1 MGDYSPLCD
10 FLTQPTT
17 MKKLLPSNHNL
28 AKSLQLFLFAF
39 WGLLLLTGC
48 SKSDDNSSGGAEGD
62 WAGWGTGSYS
72 SLRKDVNMSDME
84 TLVEYAA
91 KVENLKLQTI
101 KLFSKNWEGEL
112 FCGDMTDADPDKVL
126 TLLTELLDNQQRYEQ
141 AFSQLEA
148 SGVLTSVTTRGP
160 LTKAV
165 DFVNYLSG
173 VAESDE
179 QLIKEALLLSFQDGN
194 KTTKIMGNKQYMDDL
209 FNSLDPEY
217 RKGCSTS
224 QEWFTKFNNGEF
236 TTIAPRIKNCWCTDA
251 QGDETK
257 RGPEHF
263 LNNITT
269 LVPDHPI
276 WGTAARVAKVA
287 AQKGMD
293 VTLSTLDKLTGGN
306 FSKAQDAIAVL
317 EEVDRMRQ
325 KLKDG
330 TLNAHDL
337 DKIETIIGKNL
348 LDQVLKEFIPSDT
361 KDLSDDVLR
370 KMKDELA
377 DYVYEKQIEKDEEN
391 AAKETEKSIIQIF
404 KDVLESGAAVS
415 CASDGSLTVGLPNK
429 DGDIA
434 LLTDAGKEQTI
445 TTVTNDGQR
454 STQKVTPKAGN
465 NEVKANPDPYDFE
478 VELDPSSLKFDSRIG
493 TEVVVVRTNYN
504 YFTAKSNNDWI
515 TIKVNGQNILVEV
528 TENTTNQIRKGSVT
542 VALSQDKKAF
552 TKTATIDVT
561 QEAEP
566 DDADLTLSY
575 IDPDKL
581 MIEKIQEVS
590 LLRGFNGMLFT
601 NFTTI
606 YPEDIQVKELSD
618 IAYQVTATYHNSMAY
633 HYDYPAAISSNTI
646 ASSKDYGV
654 HYQLTFTIEAI
665 PIIYYGDTYN
675 SKLKD
680 IKLTGYFKD
689 LAKNGWGDELYEYEV
704 NVPAAY
710 LLTYY
715 FNPSGK
721 AQYTPD
727 YGEEYPE
734 VTATTKH
741 VRKWYEDEGYMTD
754 DGWVSKWVLKTE
766 TQNTTD
772 GHPVF
777 NVSLKWD

>member
-1 MGDYSPLCD
+1 
-10 FLTQPTT
+10 
-17 MKKLLPSNHNL
+17 MKKI
-28 AKSLQLFLFAF
+28 SLTLFA
-39 WGLLLLTGC
+39 LLGIMLLTGC

-293 VTLSTLDKLTGGN
+293 VTLSTLDKLTGGD

-429 DGDIA
+429 DGNVT

-445 TTVTNDGQR
+445 TTVTKDGER

-478 VELDPSSLKFDSRIG
+478 VELDPSSVEFDARIG
-493 TEVVVVRTNYN
+493 TRVVVVRTNYN

-515 TIKVNGQNILVEV
+515 TIKINGQNVLIEV
-528 TENTTNQIRKGSVT
+528 KENATNQIRKGSVT
-542 VALSQDKKAF
+542 VSLSQDKKTF
-552 TKTATIDVT
+552 LKTATIDVI

-575 IDPDKL
+575 INPDKL
-581 MIEKIQEVS
+581 MIEKMIQVS
-590 LLRGFNGMLFT
+590 LIGYFHFDDY
-601 NFTTI
+601 TTI

-618 IAYQVTATYHNSMAY
+618 IALQVKGTYHNSMAY
-633 HYDYPAAISSNTI
+633 HYDRSTISDNTI
-646 ASSKDYGV
+646 DPAKDYGV
-654 HYQLTFTIEAI
+654 HYEISFTIEAI
-665 PIIYYGDTYN
+665 PLISYGDTYN

-680 IKLTGYFKD
+680 IKIKGYRKD
-689 LAKNGWGDELYEYEV
+689 LDEHGYGDYLYEYEV

-710 LLTYY
+710 LEQYN
-715 FNPSGK
+715 FNPNSF
-721 AQYTPD
+721 AD
-727 YGEEYPE
+727 YFSAYGDEYPT

-741 VRKWYEDEGYMTD
+741 VKKWYEDEGYMTD
-754 DGWVSKWVLKTE
+754 DGWVSKWVVKSE
-766 TQNTTD
+766 TYTNTQEE
-772 GHPVF
+772 PV
-777 NVSLKWD
+777 LDIHLRWD

>member
-1 MGDYSPLCD
+1 
-10 FLTQPTT
+10 
-17 MKKLLPSNHNL
+17 
-28 AKSLQLFLFAF
+28 
-39 WGLLLLTGC
+39 
-48 SKSDDNSSGGAEGD
+48 
-62 WAGWGTGSYS
+62 
-72 SLRKDVNMSDME
+72 
-84 TLVEYAA
+84 
-91 KVENLKLQTI
+91 
-101 KLFSKNWEGEL
+101 
-112 FCGDMTDADPDKVL
+112 MTDADPDKVL

-293 VTLSTLDKLTGGN
+293 VTLSTLDKLTG
-306 FSKAQDAIAVL
+306 
-317 EEVDRMRQ
+317 
-325 KLKDG
+325 
-330 TLNAHDL
+330 
-337 DKIETIIGKNL
+337 TIIGKNL

-581 MIEKIQEVS
+581 MIEKIQYRS
-590 LLRGFNGMLFT
+590 RNSAISPIRSQPPTTTPWLT
-601 NFTTI
+601 TTTI
-606 YPEDIQVKELSD
+606 LPPSV
-618 IAYQVTATYHNSMAY
+618 ATPSPPPRTMAST
-633 HYDYPAAISSNTI
+633 IS
-646 ASSKDYGV
+646 
-654 HYQLTFTIEAI
+654 
-665 PIIYYGDTYN
+665 
-675 SKLKD
+675 
-680 IKLTGYFKD
+680 
-689 LAKNGWGDELYEYEV
+689 
-704 NVPAAY
+704 
-710 LLTYY
+710 
-715 FNPSGK
+715 
-721 AQYTPD
+721 
-727 YGEEYPE
+727 
-734 VTATTKH
+734 
-741 VRKWYEDEGYMTD
+741 
-754 DGWVSKWVLKTE
+754 
-766 TQNTTD
+766 
-772 GHPVF
+772 
-777 NVSLKWD
+777 

>member
-1 MGDYSPLCD
+1 
-10 FLTQPTT
+10 
-17 MKKLLPSNHNL
+17 MKKI
-28 AKSLQLFLFAF
+28 SLTLFA
-39 WGLLLLTGC
+39 LLGIMLLTGC
-48 SKSDDNSSGGAEGD
+48 SKSDDNSSGGSESD

-293 VTLSTLDKLTGGN
+293 VTLSTLDKLTGGD

-542 VALSQDKKAF
+542 VALSQDKKTF

-581 MIEKIQEVS
+581 MIEKMIQVS
-590 LLRGFNGMLFT
+590 LIGYFHFDDY
-601 NFTTI
+601 TTI

-618 IAYQVTATYHNSMAY
+618 IALQVKGTYHNSMAY
-633 HYDYPAAISSNTI
+633 HYDRSTISDNTI
-646 ASSKDYGV
+646 DPAKDYGV
-654 HYQLTFTIEAI
+654 HYEISFTIEAI
-665 PIIYYGDTYN
+665 PLISYGDTYN

-680 IKLTGYFKD
+680 IKIKGYRKD
-689 LAKNGWGDELYEYEV
+689 LDEHGYGDYLYEYEV

-710 LLTYY
+710 LEQYNFTPNSFADY
-715 FNPSGK
+715 FS
-721 AQYTPD
+721 A
-727 YGEEYPE
+727 YGDEYPT

-754 DGWVSKWVLKTE
+754 DGWVSKWVVKSE
-766 TQNTTD
+766 TYTNTQEE
-772 GHPVF
+772 PV
-777 NVSLKWD
+777 LDIHLRWD

>member
-1 MGDYSPLCD
+1 
-10 FLTQPTT
+10 
-17 MKKLLPSNHNL
+17 MKKI
-28 AKSLQLFLFAF
+28 SLTLFA
-39 WGLLLLTGC
+39 LLGIMLLTGC

-91 KVENLKLQTI
+91 KVENLI
-101 KLFSKNWEGEL
+101 
-112 FCGDMTDADPDKVL
+112 
-126 TLLTELLDNQQRYEQ
+126 TELLDNQQRYEQ

-263 LNNITT
+263 
-269 LVPDHPI
+269 
-276 WGTAARVAKVA
+276 AARVAKVA

-515 TIKVNGQNILVEV
+515 AIKVNGQNILVEV

-542 VALSQDKKAF
+542 VALSQDKKTF

-590 LLRGFNGMLFT
+590 LLRGFNGMLFSH
-601 NFTTI
+601 FTTI

-689 LAKNGWGDELYEYEV
+689 LDKNGWGDELYEYEV